1 MTTEQKFKESYYF
14 NDFDTKIEGNLY
26 NNISIPINT
35 EEKQNEDNNIHGELF
50 PFIFEEDNNGGLFSI
65 KKNLLLSDKKNENSP
80 NNIENHNNNDKDD
93 SIFTGKKNIKSKR
106 IHNKFEKD
114 NIMKKINIHF
124 ISFIVKFVNF
134 NIKTLI
140 SKKHPLFANLSYNFK
155 KKLNNYTFKELSNM
169 SIGEVLR
176 NEGSN
181 KNKRNIIYEKDENKK
196 IFKSVHET
204 ILKDLLDINYI
215 QFFRHVYMKAPKKY
229 TLEVLNNYKTPKKI
243 VFFDDFVKSEV
254 QKDKINGELYK
265 EKLIYISR
273 SEFLNNY
280 PYFETQI
287 IK

>member
-1 MTTEQKFKESYYF
+1 
-14 NDFDTKIEGNLY
+14 
-26 NNISIPINT
+26 
-35 EEKQNEDNNIHGELF
+35 
-50 PFIFEEDNNGGLFSI
+50 
-65 KKNLLLSDKKNENSP
+65 
-80 NNIENHNNNDKDD
+80 
-93 SIFTGKKNIKSKR
+93 
-106 IHNKFEKD
+106 
-114 NIMKKINIHF
+114 MKKINIHF

-140 SKKHPLFANLSYNFK
+140 SKKHPVFANLSYNFK
-155 KKLNNYTFKELSNM
+155 KKLNNYTFKELTNM

-196 IFKSVHET
+196 IFKSVHDT

-215 QFFRHVYMKAPKKY
+215 QFFQHVYMKAPKKY
-229 TLEVLNNYKTPKKI
+229 SLKVLNNYKTPKKI
-243 VFFDDFVKSEV
+243 SFFDDFLKSEV

-265 EKLIYISR
+265 ERLIYISR

-280 PYFETQI
+280 PYFKTQI